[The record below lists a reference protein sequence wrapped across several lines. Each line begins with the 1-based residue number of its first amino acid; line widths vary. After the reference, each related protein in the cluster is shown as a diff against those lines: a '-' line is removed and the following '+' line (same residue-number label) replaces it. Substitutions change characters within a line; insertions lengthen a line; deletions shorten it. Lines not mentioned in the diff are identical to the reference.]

1 MRVLVTGGT
10 GYIGAVLAIEAEIRR
25 GLEKLLEE
33 GES

>member
-10 GYIGAVLAIEAEIRR
+10 GYIGAVLEIEAEIMR